1 VEWVVP
7 VAVAVGKLLL
17 RASGQVDAADAIGDA
32 QEGWARLRQLRT
44 DGRGDAIGRVI
55 RGQLEQRLVGVTDQG
70 QAQDLRASAEDVAS
84 LIGGLANDNEAVRV
98 AAAHPDQ
105 FLAYAKQRS
114 DQLRRSTSTAAT
126 PLFDRIL
133 EAAAAEFVE
142 LAPSS
147 HRFMSAGLA
156 EVLRLAETLPDIH
169 EDARRAAEN
178 SEQVLAVLREQR
190 AGAGEAGGN
199 SPRPELIAQ
208 LGGKTE
214 AELVVQQRVVKVV
227 VQEFPSLAYQAGAI
241 PPRRMGADPKPSAVV
256 FEVVGLDTA
265 VQDSL
270 DVGSLNDSTADVDSA
285 AVAPLED
292 LVDTQRWVA
301 VEYVPT
307 LEGEIVSQAIEDN
320 FLANGIL
327 VVGLDGSAIAAW
339 VGPGSAYPSTLP
351 SALEIDQ
358 DWPLERVVRD
368 ALRRSFF

>member
-1 VEWVVP
+1 VAVEWAVP

-32 QEGWARLRQLRT
+32 QEGWARLRKLRT

-55 RGQLEQRLVGVTDQG
+55 SGQLEQRLVGVTDQG
-70 QAQDLRASAEDVAS
+70 QAQDLRATAEDVAS

-105 FLAYAKQRS
+105 FLAYAKQHG

-147 HRFMSAGLA
+147 RRFMSAGLA

-169 EDARRAAEN
+169 EYARRAAEN
-178 SEQVLAVLREQR
+178 SEQVLAVVLREQR

-208 LGGKTE
+208 IGGKTE

-227 VQEFPSLAYQAGAI
+227 MHEFPSLAYQAGTI
-241 PPRRMGADPKPSAVV
+241 PRA
-256 FEVVGLDTA
+256 E
-265 VQDSL
+265 
-270 DVGSLNDSTADVDSA
+270 
-285 AVAPLED
+285 
-292 LVDTQRWVA
+292 
-301 VEYVPT
+301 
-307 LEGEIVSQAIEDN
+307 
-320 FLANGIL
+320 
-327 VVGLDGSAIAAW
+327 
-339 VGPGSAYPSTLP
+339 
-351 SALEIDQ
+351 
-358 DWPLERVVRD
+358 
-368 ALRRSFF
+368 

>member
-1 VEWVVP
+1 VAVEWAVP

-32 QEGWARLRQLRT
+32 QEGWARLRKLRT

-55 RGQLEQRLVGVTDQG
+55 SGQLEQRLVGVTDQG
-70 QAQDLRASAEDVAS
+70 QAQDLRATAEDVAS

-105 FLAYAKQRS
+105 FLAYAKQHG

-147 HRFMSAGLA
+147 RRFMSAGLA

-178 SEQVLAVLREQR
+178 SEQVLAVVLREQR

-208 LGGKTE
+208 IGGKTE

-227 VQEFPSLAYQAGAI
+227 MHEFPSLAYQAGTI
-241 PPRRMGADPKPSAVV
+241 PRA
-256 FEVVGLDTA
+256 E
-265 VQDSL
+265 
-270 DVGSLNDSTADVDSA
+270 
-285 AVAPLED
+285 
-292 LVDTQRWVA
+292 
-301 VEYVPT
+301 
-307 LEGEIVSQAIEDN
+307 
-320 FLANGIL
+320 
-327 VVGLDGSAIAAW
+327 
-339 VGPGSAYPSTLP
+339 
-351 SALEIDQ
+351 
-358 DWPLERVVRD
+358 
-368 ALRRSFF
+368 

>member
-1 VEWVVP
+1 VP

-32 QEGWARLRQLRT
+32 QEGWARLRQLRSH
-44 DGRGDAIGRVI
+44 GRGDAIGRVI

-70 QAQDLRASAEDVAS
+70 QAQDLRATAEDVAS
-84 LIGGLANDNEAVRV
+84 LIGGLANDNEAVQV

-178 SEQVLAVLREQR
+178 SEQVLAVVLREQR
-190 AGAGEAGGN
+190 AGAGEARVN

-256 FEVVGLDTA
+256 VEVVGLDTA

-270 DVGSLNDSTADVDSA
+270 DVGSLYDSTADVDSA